1 MSDKSDQASS
11 GLPHSLGDHVIPE
24 ERAEMIRSHVQS
36 LSETALE
43 VSNTLPFSADTSD
56 FLQVLNA
63 LAEDK

>member
-11 GLPHSLGDHVIPE
+11 VLPHSLGDHVIPE

-56 FLQVLNA
+56 FLRVLNA